1 MESVFY
7 RYGFKKRF
15 PVTYLFLELFTK
27 SYENSESEDVTE
39 ILLPVLDALG
49 HKPPYDEQFLVD
61 ILKDMDELQKV
72 KAEQA
77 KGGKRNSS
85 NKRSF
90 GSEFLKWYT
99 QLDTEQTLLLLTGF
113 DFGAAYRLYSEV
125 PALIVDSMIQTK
137 LGYEWNT
144 AEKDFEAVVFGMG
157 GSIKG
162 GTKNADQVFE
172 NKTEDGAAEMQAQ
185 LKKMGF

>member
-1 MESVFY
+1 
-7 RYGFKKRF
+7 
-15 PVTYLFLELFTK
+15 LFLELFAK
-27 SYENSESEDVTE
+27 SYENSESEREVTE
-39 ILLPVLDALG
+39 ILLPVLSALG
-49 HKPPYDEQFLVD
+49 KEPPYEEQFLVD
-61 ILKDMDELQKV
+61 ILKDMDDLQKT
-72 KAEQA
+72 KAEIA
-77 KGGKRNSS
+77 KAGKKSSS
-85 NKRSF
+85 NKRAF

-99 QLDTEQTLLLLTGF
+99 KLETEQTLLLLTGF
-113 DFGAAYRLYSEV
+113 DFDAAYKLYSEV

-162 GTKNADQVFE
+162 GTKDADQVFE
-172 NKTEDGAAEMQAQ
+172 NKTEKGAADMQAQ